1 MVPASPP
8 QAVPAGS
15 EPVPRTGWK
24 RWLLLGACFGLGYGI
39 PQRLLSLDL
48 NLRLSS
54 PERFS
59 VQPFPGTE
67 LNSLRRRSGALSL
80 PIRAD
85 LDLLELEQQQ
95 RREAD
100 AIEQRRAEIEARD
113 RELAAPAEDGPQA
126 PQAPPADPA
135 AAPTPGAPP
144 GATEPPGPAAPTAG
158 PEGRPAA
165 LPAPPANAT
174 P

>member
-1 MVPASPP
+1 MVPASSPR
-8 QAVPAGS
+8 AVPAGS
-15 EPVPRTGWK
+15 DPAPGTGWK
-24 RWLLLGACFGLGYGI
+24 RWFLLGACFGLGYGV
-39 PQRLLSLDL
+39 PQRLLNLDL
-48 NLRLSS
+48 NLRLTS

-85 LDLLELEQQQ
+85 LDRIELEQQQ
-95 RREAD
+95 QREAA
-100 AIEQRRAEIEARD
+100 AIDQRRAEIEARD
-113 RELAAPAEDGPQA
+113 REPAAPTEGGPQPLPPPTA
-126 PQAPPADPA
+126 PSAAPA
-135 AAPTPGAPP
+135 AAPTPG
-144 GATEPPGPAAPTAG
+144 GATDPPEPAATTAG

-165 LPAPPANAT
+165 PADAT

>member
-1 MVPASPP
+1 MR
-8 QAVPAGS
+8 
-15 EPVPRTGWK
+15 RTGWK

-48 NLRLSS
+48 KLRLSS

-95 RREAD
+95 QREAE
-100 AIEQRRAEIEARD
+100 AIRQRRAEIEARD
-113 RELAAPAEDGPQA
+113 RELAAPAEGGPQ
-126 PQAPPADPA
+126 PPPPPADPA
-135 AAPTPGAPP
+135 TAPNAVPTPGATDPP
-144 GATEPPGPAAPTAG
+144 EPAATTAG

-165 LPAPPANAT
+165 LPAAPANAT